1 MPKTPD
7 TPELPLRFRTTF
19 RAPSTP
25 ADIAAAIGAGDPTDA
40 VTVELGADWQPGA
53 ATEFDAIPA
62 PEEPALESD
71 EQGADLADVADEQG
85 ADPADVTDEQGETPT
100 APADVADEQGADLA
114 DVADEQQG
122 ATFPVQSADAHADP
136 DATEPATAL
145 EPEVAEAPDLTTD
158 PRAHEPQ
165 PRTKGPRHRAERV
178 RNRRAPG
185 AAFRRTV
192 ALGCASAIMGVT
204 ALGAVAATADDD
216 ASAGTVVSATAA
228 DRATPTDT
236 IAAEPAPQVDEG
248 PSVTGELSVT
258 SAPFTGG
265 TQVTVTGE
273 QLDQVAAVSVG
284 ETPAT
289 IVSADDDQ
297 VTFAVPAVADTATGS
312 TAEVHF
318 ADAAGQPI
326 DVEMPTAVVAAG
338 TSVVQ
343 PLEGALTGR
352 PVAAVPT
359 TPRTLTLT
367 YTSDPGIDAQV
378 AYVLAYWS
386 SYNSAQYPV
395 IDGYDCA
402 NFASQSLIAR
412 GWAMD
417 GGWYL
422 DGNGAMSPSWASST
436 ALRDYLRTRTDRATE
451 LDDSQRAQVKVGDI
465 AQFDWDGS
473 GDRDHTAVV
482 TRVEHS
488 DSGTK
493 VWVGGHT
500 KDADFWDVDTA
511 LATGGGSVSYFSIR

>member
-1 MPKTPD
+1 VPKTPD

-19 RAPSTP
+19 RAPSSP
-25 ADIAAAIGAGDPTDA
+25 DDVAAAIGAIDPTES

-53 ATEFDAIPA
+53 ASEFEAIPA
-62 PEEPALESD
+62 PEEPAIEAEQDATRNVRFD
-71 EQGADLADVADEQG
+71 EADEQD
-85 ADPADVTDEQGETPT
+85 AT
-100 APADVADEQGADLA
+100 LA
-114 DVADEQQG
+114 VLA
-122 ATFPVQSADAHADP
+122 ADA
-136 DATEPATAL
+136 DATAETTEPTTAL
-145 EPEVAEAPDLTTD
+145 EPDAADEPELTTE
-158 PRAHEPQ
+158 PRL
-165 PRTKGPRHRAERV
+165 RTKGPRHRAERV
-178 RNRRAPG
+178 RNRRTPG

-192 ALGCASAIMGVT
+192 ALSCASAIMGVT
-204 ALGAVAATADDD
+204 AFGAVAAAANDD
-216 ASAGTVVSATAA
+216 ASPGAVVSATAA
-228 DRATPTDT
+228 DHATPTDT

-284 ETPAT
+284 DTAAS
-289 IVSADDDQ
+289 IVSADDGQ

-343 PLEGALTGR
+343 PLEGALTGQ
-352 PVAAVPT
+352 PVAAAPT

-386 SYNSAQYPV
+386 SYNTAQYPV

-402 NFASQSLIAR
+402 NFASQSLVAR
-412 GWAMD
+412 GWTMD

-422 DGNGAMSPSWASST
+422 DGSGAMSPSWASST

-451 LDDSQRAQVKVGDI
+451 LDDSQRSQVKVGDI
-465 AQFDWDGS
+465 AQFDWDDS

-482 TRVEHS
+482 TRVEHT
-488 DSGTK
+488 DAGTK

-500 KDADFWDVDTA
+500 KDADYWDVDTA
-511 LATGGGSVSYFSIR
+511 LANGGGSVSYFSIR

>member
-7 TPELPLRFRTTF
+7 TPELPVRFRTTF

-25 ADIAAAIGAGDPTDA
+25 DDVAAAIGAIDPTET

-53 ATEFDAIPA
+53 ASEFDAIPA
-62 PEEPALESD
+62 PEEPAIEA
-71 EQGADLADVADEQG
+71 EQDATSTVRFGEADEPD
-85 ADPADVTDEQGETPT
+85 ATLDV
-100 APADVADEQGADLA
+100 LA
-114 DVADEQQG
+114 
-122 ATFPVQSADAHADP
+122 ADADATA
-136 DATEPATAL
+136 DATEPTAAL
-145 EPEVAEAPDLTTD
+145 EPAAADEPELTTE
-158 PRAHEPQ
+158 PRLSP
-165 PRTKGPRHRAERV
+165 KGPRHRAERV
-178 RNRRAPG
+178 RNRRTPG

-192 ALGCASAIMGVT
+192 ALSCASAIMGVT
-204 ALGAVAATADDD
+204 ALGAVAAAANDD
-216 ASAGTVVSATAA
+216 ASPDTVVSATAA
-228 DRATPTDT
+228 DHATPTDT

-273 QLDQVAAVSVG
+273 QLDEVAAVSVG
-284 ETPAT
+284 DTAAS
-289 IVSADDDQ
+289 IVSADDGQ

-343 PLEGALTGR
+343 PLEGALTGQ
-352 PVAAVPT
+352 PVAAAPT

-386 SYNSAQYPV
+386 SYNTDQYPV

-402 NFASQSLIAR
+402 NFASQSLVAR
-412 GWAMD
+412 GWTMD

-422 DGNGAMSPSWASST
+422 DGSGAMSPSWASST

-451 LDDSQRAQVKVGDI
+451 LDDSQRSQVKVGDI
-465 AQFDWDGS
+465 AQFDWDDS

-482 TRVEHS
+482 TRVEHT
-488 DSGTK
+488 DAGTK

-500 KDADFWDVDTA
+500 KDADYWDVDTA
-511 LATGGGSVSYFSIR
+511 LANGGGSVSYFSIR